1 LSLDVP
7 LNRNTSCNV
16 DVEHLDLAVKI
27 TTAFTQA
34 PLKTII
40 GKKSGSSDKKVN
52 FTENSEVFYFP
63 RAQGWISVPKEG
75 GNTLGMEYRHFH
87 SERRPIVDLDNC
99 DISPNSSNNLID
111 SFNENENNEQSRAL
125 RPRKSARLS
134 MSSAAKVKMVAGA
147 EENSNKLNLSES
159 ESKEWKS
166 MLKKPGVIKLTRVNE
181 SKSLPIISEND
192 DNEFIEK
199 SPEPIKS
206 TRKCRNNRS
215 FQVTQIF
222 DNTLNNTA
230 ETSVLNT
237 TKSVRTG
244 ELGTRGLER
253 IPSRK
258 RKTILK
264 SSGVEELDPR
274 EAEEL
279 KVLREN
285 RGRVGCDCKGGCDPL
300 VCICIL
306 EGIQCHQERPGSP
319 CSCRDGV
326 CSNPVGRY
334 KFDPTVVQMHFIQ
347 TIMDTQ
353 GAFAIK

>member
-1 LSLDVP
+1 M
-7 LNRNTSCNV
+7 
-16 DVEHLDLAVKI
+16 
-27 TTAFTQA
+27 F
-34 PLKTII
+34 
-40 GKKSGSSDKKVN
+40 
-52 FTENSEVFYFP
+52 
-63 RAQGWISVPKEG
+63 
-75 GNTLGMEYRHFH
+75 
-87 SERRPIVDLDNC
+87 
-99 DISPNSSNNLID
+99 
-111 SFNENENNEQSRAL
+111 
-125 RPRKSARLS
+125 
-134 MSSAAKVKMVAGA
+134 
-147 EENSNKLNLSES
+147 
-159 ESKEWKS
+159 
-166 MLKKPGVIKLTRVNE
+166 KKPGVIKLTRVNE

-199 SPEPIKS
+199 SPEPVKS

-222 DNTLNNTA
+222 DNTLNTTA

-258 RKTILK
+258 RKTLLK
-264 SSGVEELDPR
+264 SSGVEELDSR

-285 RGRVGCDCKGGCDPL
+285 RSRVGCDCKGGCNPL